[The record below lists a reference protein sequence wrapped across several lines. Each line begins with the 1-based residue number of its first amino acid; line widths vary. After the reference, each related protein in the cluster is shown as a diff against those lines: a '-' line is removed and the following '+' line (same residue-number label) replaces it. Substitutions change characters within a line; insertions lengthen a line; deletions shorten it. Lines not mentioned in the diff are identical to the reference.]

1 MPVKFKNS
9 ININDQYTLPTQDGT
24 SGQALI
30 TDGSGNISFSSTG
43 VPAPL
48 YIDYTNNRLGI
59 GTASPSR
66 KLEVSGGSG
75 DDVIALFKTSG
86 TGVSDYSE
94 IQIANNNNDRLVL
107 GSIGSNYSNTSW
119 AGMRYV
125 YATQGDLGLKAISAT
140 GNVRIYAGSA
150 SAERMRITS
159 SGNIGIGTDS
169 PGAKLDVDGDIHSTG
184 TVSAANITLSDKI
197 THDGDTNTHI
207 RLKTDEIVFTAGGT
221 RTVNIESG
229 NLTINDTGADYNF
242 KVESANSAHM
252 LVVDASE
259 DRVGIGTNS
268 PTGRLSVEGNIT
280 SSGHIAIEHSDVAQD
295 IVVKVITKTAAHP
308 EYGNGSSSGYTI
320 DEIEGAYLEFTP
332 GNTYKFDQSDSSNSG
347 HPLRFYEDAAKN
359 TAYTTGVTTNG
370 TPGSSGAYTQI
381 IPTISTPPVLF
392 YQCSAHPLMGSYTKF
407 GTGTI
412 GDTYTINATTSG
424 VNVNLNLDAAG
435 GTDSLVQLTSGQN
448 IALTRNSG
456 TQVTIDADTYDL
468 GSAQNNANVNLNLAS
483 GTGNDNSTVQL
494 NAGSNITLTSSND
507 VVTIDA
513 AAGLSGIT
521 VQEEGSSLSTLATSL
536 NFVGDG
542 VTATGTGGAKTI
554 TVTGGG
560 AGGSST
566 LYRDT
571 FSGNGTTTGF
581 TLGNSVA
588 NENLTQIYISG
599 VYQFKDGYT
608 VNGTGI
614 NFSTA
619 PPAGTNNIE
628 VISVGAIAVSDEGT
642 LSRNNFVGDGSTT
655 QFTLDVS
662 PTSEDL
668 TYVFL
673 QGVYQE
679 KSTYS
684 LSGNTLTF
692 STAPQSGYTF
702 EVMSLTATNLS
713 QVTYLANDNFTGT
726 GSQTTFTLVNG
737 TPTNKAFTM
746 VFLSGVYQ
754 QKSTYSL
761 TSGAI
766 VFSTAPANNDTIEI
780 VSIGNGGL
788 IGASIN
794 DANSAK
800 YNVSVIN
807 SSITASA
814 GSVYVFTANLNL
826 TLPPNPSAGES
837 IKISNRSGV
846 DTCQLLRNGSRILGA
861 AADLTLDTIGASF
874 ELIYSDATNGWII
887 IGQ

>member
-1 MPVKFKNS
+1 
-9 ININDQYTLPTQDGT
+9 
-24 SGQALI
+24 
-30 TDGSGNISFSSTG
+30 
-43 VPAPL
+43 
-48 YIDYTNNRLGI
+48 
-59 GTASPSR
+59 
-66 KLEVSGGSG
+66 
-75 DDVIALFKTSG
+75 
-86 TGVSDYSE
+86 
-94 IQIANNNNDRLVL
+94 
-107 GSIGSNYSNTSW
+107 
-119 AGMRYV
+119 
-125 YATQGDLGLKAISAT
+125 
-140 GNVRIYAGSA
+140 
-150 SAERMRITS
+150 MRINPD
-159 SGNIGIGTDS
+159 GN
-169 PGAKLDVDGDIHSTG
+169 
-184 TVSAANITLSDKI
+184 
-197 THDGDTNTHI
+197 
-207 RLKTDEIVFTAGGT
+207 
-221 RTVNIESG
+221 
-229 NLTINDTGADYNF
+229 
-242 KVESANSAHM
+242 
-252 LVVDASE
+252 
-259 DRVGIGTNS
+259 VGIGTTS

-280 SSGHIAIEHSDVAQD
+280 SSGHIAIKHSDVAQD

-392 YQCSAHPLMGSYTKF
+392 YQCSAHSLMGSYAKF

-412 GDTYTINATTSG
+412 GDTYTINASTNGT
-424 VNVNLNLDAAG
+424 NVNLNLDAAS

-448 IALTRNSG
+448 IVLTRNNAS
-456 TQVTIDADTYDL
+456 QVTIDADDYDL
-468 GSAQNNANVNLNLAS
+468 GSSQDGNNVDLNLTS

-494 NAGSNITLTSSND
+494 NAGSNITLTSNND

-521 VQEEGSSLSTLATSL
+521 VQEEGSSLSTLATTL

-542 VTATGTGGAKTI
+542 VTATGTGGTKTI

-560 AGGSST
+560 GGGSST
-566 LYRDT
+566 FYKDT
-571 FSGNGTTTGF
+571 FSGNGSTTGF
-581 TLGNSVA
+581 TLTNSVS
-588 NENLTQIYISG
+588 NENLTQIYING
-599 VYQFKDGYT
+599 VYQSKDNYS
-608 VNGTGI
+608 VSGTGI
-614 NFSTA
+614 TFTTA

-628 VISVGAIAVSDEGT
+628 VISVGSVSVSDEGT
-642 LSRNNFVGDGSTT
+642 LSRDSFTGDGTTT
-655 QFTLDVS
+655 QFTLGAA
-662 PTSEDL
+662 PTSEDM
-668 TYVFL
+668 TYVFI

-684 LSGNTLTF
+684 LSGSTLTF
-692 STAPQSGYTF
+692 STAPQNGYTF

-713 QVTYLANDNFTGT
+713 QATYLANDNFTGT

-766 VFSTAPANNDTIEI
+766 VFGTAPANNDTIEI

-794 DANSAK
+794 DANNAK
-800 YNVSVIN
+800 YNVNVIN
-807 SSITASA
+807 SNTTASA

-826 TLPPNPSAGES
+826 TLPANPTSGDS
-837 IKISNRSGV
+837 IKISNRSNV
-846 DTCQLLRNGSRILGA
+846 ATCQLLRNGNRILGA
-861 AADLTLDTIGASF
+861 ASDLTLDTVGASF
-874 ELIYSDATNGWII
+874 ELIYSDTTNGWII